1 MVKSGVK
8 NLPPLLTVGE
18 LIRNR
23 YKVEA
28 MIGGGGFGQIFIAQ
42 DKERNE
48 KVAIKI
54 QPKDVDTRRMVLE
67 HGVLLKLMGKPHI
80 PKIRCSGSI
89 RNCSYIAMDLL
100 GRNLSELRRKQRAR
114 KFSAGTVYRIAP
126 QIVTGLRH
134 MHEIGY
140 LHRDVKPSNCC
151 IGKNTHSRRII
162 FLLDFGMT
170 RQFRTEEGFRKA
182 RDYAGFRGTIRYA
195 SPRVHARQETGPSD
209 DLISL
214 LYSLIELSEGVLPWT
229 HIRETSQVGDLK
241 LNLPP
246 SALCERQPLELMKYA
261 NYIMELPIDKMP
273 DYELIND
280 IFRSC
285 LPGGC
290 DDMPFDW
297 EARQEI
303 KTCRPRSLEPTQE
316 KENNSVGFE
325 ARFEPTQRD
334 LSH

>member
-8 NLPPLLTVGE
+8 NLPPLLNIGE

-54 QPKDVDTRRMVLE
+54 QPKDSDTRRMVLE

-140 LHRDVKPSNCC
+140 LHRD
-151 IGKNTHSRRII
+151 
-162 FLLDFGMT
+162 GMT

-229 HIRETSQVGDLK
+229 HIRETSQIGDLK
-241 LNLPP
+241 LKMPL

-261 NYIMELPIDKMP
+261 NYIMDLPIDKMP
-273 DYELIND
+273 DYELINAT
-280 IFRSC
+280 FRNC

-297 EARQEI
+297 EARQEM
-303 KTCRPRSLEPTQE
+303 KTCRPRSQEPIQE